1 MPSMTHRSTYALDR
15 DTVEAIRRL
24 SVRWKVSKAE
34 VVRRAIRGLA
44 EQADN
49 AGDDLTPADV
59 VARYRGGAVSRSM
72 QDVQREAAR
81 QRSERAA
88 EEQAR
93 ARRLPSG

>member
-1 MPSMTHRSTYALDR
+1 MTHRSTYALDR

-24 SVRWKVSKAE
+24 SARWKVSKAE

-49 AGDDLTPADV
+49 ASDDLTPADV
-59 VARYRGGAVSRSM
+59 VALYRGGAVPRSA
-72 QDVQREAAR
+72 QDAQHEAAKLQSR
-81 QRSERAA
+81 RAA

-93 ARRLPSG
+93 ARRYPSG